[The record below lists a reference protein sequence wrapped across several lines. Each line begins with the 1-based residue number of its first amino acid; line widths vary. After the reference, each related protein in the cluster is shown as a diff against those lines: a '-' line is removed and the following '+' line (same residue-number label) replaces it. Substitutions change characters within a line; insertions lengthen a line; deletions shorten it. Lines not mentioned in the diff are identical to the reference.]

1 MSTDFRLPD
10 LGEGLPEAEL
20 VQWLVAEGD
29 TVTLN
34 QTIAEVETA
43 KAVVE
48 LPSPYAGVVSALHA
62 AAGDVVEVGS
72 VLISFDIAGQET
84 EAPEPE
90 AKPAEVAA
98 EEQNAPEEK
107 AQPNL
112 VGYGAAP
119 RSSGRPQRRARSG
132 ARPPVGVDTAVLEA
146 APHDVIHTHEPIEA
160 LRERPALHAAGA
172 QAREGARRRP
182 RPGRGERRDRSDHPR
197 GRRVLRGAHRG
208 RSNGRRLRQDARRAT
223 PADRTTRIPIRGV
236 RKHTADAMVRSAFT
250 APHVTTFHTV
260 DVTATSELIASL
272 RADRALEG
280 HRIGV
285 MAVAAKAVCLA
296 LMRHPSLNSRWDA
309 DAAEIVQHHYVNLG
323 IAAAT
328 ERGLVVPNIRD
339 AEAMTLVEL
348 ADAIGRLAEV
358 ARAGKTA
365 PGQMSGG
372 TFSITNVGVFG
383 VDAGTPILNPG
394 RGRHPGPRRRA
405 ASAVGVPR
413 RDRAAR
419 RHDAEPVVRSPPG
432 RRRAGRAV
440 PAGCRR
446 HPARARARD
455 AAALTAESG
464 PAT

>member
-1 MSTDFRLPD
+1 VIQDFRLPD

-29 TVTLN
+29 TVALN

-48 LPSPYAGVVSALHA
+48 LPSPHAGVVTALHA

-72 VLISFDIAGQET
+72 VLISFDVAGDEPPAPAAAPGAAAPAASSDADSGE
-84 EAPEPE
+84 EA
-90 AKPAEVAA
+90 AR
-98 EEQNAPEEK
+98 
-107 AQPNL
+107 PNL

-119 RSSGRPQRRARSG
+119 RGAGRPQRRAR
-132 ARPPVGVDTAVLEA
+132 AGVRAPAGIDTAVLEA
-146 APHDVIHTHEPIEA
+146 APHDVITATEPVDVV
-160 LRERPALHAAGA
+160 RERPRSTPPVRKLAKELGVDLALVEASGATGLITRADVESYAARVRTLDA
-172 QAREGARRRP
+172 AAAAP
-182 RPGRGERRDRSDHPR
+182 SAAPAPAPADGER
-197 GRRVLRGAHRG
+197 V
-208 RSNGRRLRQDARRAT
+208 
-223 PADRTTRIPIRGV
+223 TRIPIRGV
-236 RKHTADAMVRSAFT
+236 RKHTAEAMVRSAFT
-250 APHVTTFHTV
+250 APHVTTFLTV

-296 LMRHPSLNSRWDA
+296 LLRHPEVNSRWDA
-309 DAAEIVQHHYVNLG
+309 ERAEIVQHHYVNLG

-339 AEAMTLVEL
+339 ADAMTLVEL
-348 ADAIGRLAEV
+348 ADAIGELAQV

-365 PGQMSGG
+365 PAQMSGG

-394 RGRHPGPRRRA
+394 EAAILALGAVRRQPWEYEGQIA
-405 ASAVGVPR
+405 L
-413 RDRAAR
+413 RDVMTLSLSFDHRLVDGEQGAR
-419 RHDAEPVVRSPPG
+419 FLREVAQILREPG
-432 RRRAGRAV
+432 RAMLLR
-440 PAGCRR
+440 
-446 HPARARARD
+446 
-455 AAALTAESG
+455 
-464 PAT
+464 

>member
-1 MSTDFRLPD
+1 VIQDFRLPD

-29 TVTLN
+29 TVALN

-48 LPSPYAGVVSALHA
+48 LPSPHAGVVTALHA

-72 VLISFDIAGQET
+72 VLISFDVAGDEPPAPAAAPGAAAPAASSDADSGE
-84 EAPEPE
+84 EA
-90 AKPAEVAA
+90 AR
-98 EEQNAPEEK
+98 
-107 AQPNL
+107 PNL

-119 RSSGRPQRRARSG
+119 RGAGRPQRRAR
-132 ARPPVGVDTAVLEA
+132 AGVRAPAGIDTAVLEA
-146 APHDVIHTHEPIEA
+146 APHDVITATEPVDVV
-160 LRERPALHAAGA
+160 RERPRSTPPVRKLAKELGVDLALVEASGATGLITRADVESYAARVRTLDA
-172 QAREGARRRP
+172 AAAAP
-182 RPGRGERRDRSDHPR
+182 SAAPAPAPADGER
-197 GRRVLRGAHRG
+197 V
-208 RSNGRRLRQDARRAT
+208 
-223 PADRTTRIPIRGV
+223 TRIPIRGV
-236 RKHTADAMVRSAFT
+236 RKHTAEAMVRSAFT
-250 APHVTTFHTV
+250 APHVTTFLTV

-296 LMRHPSLNSRWDA
+296 LLRHPEVNSRWDA
-309 DAAEIVQHHYVNLG
+309 ERAEIVQHQYVNLG

-339 AEAMTLVEL
+339 ADAMTLVEL
-348 ADAIGRLAEV
+348 ADAIGELAQV

-365 PGQMSGG
+365 PAQMSGG

-394 RGRHPGPRRRA
+394 EAAILALGAVRRQPWEYEGQIA
-405 ASAVGVPR
+405 L
-413 RDRAAR
+413 RDVMTLSLSFDHRLVDGEQGAR
-419 RHDAEPVVRSPPG
+419 FLREVAQILREPG
-432 RRRAGRAV
+432 RAMLLR
-440 PAGCRR
+440 
-446 HPARARARD
+446 
-455 AAALTAESG
+455 
-464 PAT
+464 

>member
-48 LPSPYAGVVSALHA
+48 LPSPYAGLVRTLHA

-72 VLISFDIAGQET
+72 VLISFDIAGAE
-84 EAPEPE
+84 PEPQT
-90 AKPAEVAA
+90 PVAA
-98 EEQNAPEEK
+98 PTTAQSQGSTESDAPEEK

-119 RSSGRPQRRARSG
+119 RGSGRPQRRVRSG

-146 APHDVIHTHEPIEA
+146 APHDVIHTPEPIEN
-160 LRERPALHAAGA
+160 LRERPRSTPPVRKLAKELGVDLALVEASGATGLITRADVESYAARIEVLDRPA
-172 QAREGARRRP
+172 PRETAIAD
-182 RPGRGERRDRSDHPR
+182 PG
-197 GRRVLRGAHRG
+197 
-208 RSNGRRLRQDARRAT
+208 
-223 PADRTTRIPIRGV
+223 DRTTRIPIRGV
-236 RKHTADAMVRSAFT
+236 RKHTAEAMVRSAFT

-272 RADRALEG
+272 RGDRALEG

-296 LMRHPSLNSRWDA
+296 LMHHPSLNSRWDS
-309 DAAEIVQHHYVNLG
+309 DRSEIIRYQYVNLG

-328 ERGLVVPNIRD
+328 DRGLVVPNIRD
-339 AEAMTLVEL
+339 ADAMTVVEL

-365 PGQMSGG
+365 PSEMSGG

-394 RGRHPGPRRRA
+394 EAGILALGAVRRQPWEYRGEIA
-405 ASAVGVPR
+405 L
-413 RDRAAR
+413 RDVMTLSLSFDHRLVDGEQGAKFLRDVAGILR
-419 RHDAEPVVRSPPG
+419 EPG
-432 RRRAGRAV
+432 RAMLLG
-440 PAGCRR
+440 
-446 HPARARARD
+446 
-455 AAALTAESG
+455 
-464 PAT
+464 

>member
-1 MSTDFRLPD
+1 VSTDFRLPD

-84 EAPEPE
+84 EVPEPE
-90 AKPAEVAA
+90 AKPAAVVA

-132 ARPPVGVDTAVLEA
+132 ARPPAGVDTAVLEA
-146 APHDVIHTHEPIEA
+146 APHDVIPTHEPIEA
-160 LRERPALHAAGA
+160 LRERPRSTPPVRKLAKELGVDLALVEASGANGLITRADVESFAARIEVLERPAPA
-172 QAREGARRRP
+172 QE
-182 RPGRGERRDRSDHPR
+182 
-197 GRRVLRGAHRG
+197 
-208 RSNGRRLRQDARRAT
+208 RAT
-223 PADRTTRIPIRGV
+223 DAADRTTRVPIRGV

-328 ERGLVVPNIRD
+328 ERGLVVPTS
-339 AEAMTLVEL
+339 AT
-348 ADAIGRLAEV
+348 
-358 ARAGKTA
+358 
-365 PGQMSGG
+365 
-372 TFSITNVGVFG
+372 
-383 VDAGTPILNPG
+383 
-394 RGRHPGPRRRA
+394 PRR
-405 ASAVGVPR
+405 
-413 RDRAAR
+413 
-419 RHDAEPVVRSPPG
+419 
-432 RRRAGRAV
+432 
-440 PAGCRR
+440 
-446 HPARARARD
+446 
-455 AAALTAESG
+455 
-464 PAT
+464 

>member
-1 MSTDFRLPD
+1 MIQDFRLPD

-29 TVTLN
+29 TVALN

-48 LPSPYAGVVSALHA
+48 LPSPHAGVVTALHA

-72 VLISFDIAGQET
+72 VLISFDVAGDEPPAPAAAPAAAAPAASSDDDSGE
-84 EAPEPE
+84 EA
-90 AKPAEVAA
+90 AR
-98 EEQNAPEEK
+98 
-107 AQPNL
+107 PNL

-119 RSSGRPQRRARSG
+119 RGAGRPQRRAR
-132 ARPPVGVDTAVLEA
+132 AGVRAPAGIDTAVLEA
-146 APHDVIHTHEPIEA
+146 APHDVITATEPVDVV
-160 LRERPALHAAGA
+160 RERPRSTPPVRKLAKELGVDLALVEASGATGLITRADVESYAARVRTLDA
-172 QAREGARRRP
+172 AAAAP
-182 RPGRGERRDRSDHPR
+182 SASSAPAPADGER
-197 GRRVLRGAHRG
+197 V
-208 RSNGRRLRQDARRAT
+208 
-223 PADRTTRIPIRGV
+223 TRIPIRGV
-236 RKHTADAMVRSAFT
+236 RKHTAEAMVRSAFT
-250 APHVTTFHTV
+250 APHVTTFLTV

-296 LMRHPSLNSRWDA
+296 LLRHPEVNSRWDA
-309 DAAEIVQHHYVNLG
+309 ERAEIVQHHYVNLG

-339 AEAMTLVEL
+339 ADAMTLVEL
-348 ADAIGRLAEV
+348 ADAIGELAQV

-365 PGQMSGG
+365 PAQMSGG

-394 RGRHPGPRRRA
+394 EAAILALGAVRRQPWEYEGQIA
-405 ASAVGVPR
+405 L
-413 RDRAAR
+413 RDVMTLSLSFDHRLVDGEQGAR
-419 RHDAEPVVRSPPG
+419 FLREVAQILREPG
-432 RRRAGRAV
+432 RAMLLR
-440 PAGCRR
+440 
-446 HPARARARD
+446 
-455 AAALTAESG
+455 
-464 PAT
+464 